1 MKKDVHIVINMH
13 VLLNIFYSRIRSVFV
28 AGLAVFFMQIFI
40 CLPLVNGAEDLFPQY
55 EAIEPNIVFW
65 EKVYS
70 VYPTTKGLIH
80 DNLNLSIIYDV
91 IDLLPQD
98 KHGARKINRKR
109 AKKAK
114 EKYQK
119 ILDRLAQG
127 YKPASEEERRVRNLW
142 GAEPSQEILQRAS
155 ESIRF
160 QLCQKDRFIPG
171 VIRSGAYLEEIKK
184 IFAQYNLPTDLA
196 YLPHVESSFNYKAYS
211 KFGAAGIWQFTRS
224 TGRRFMTVDYTLDER
239 RDPILATH
247 AAAKFLKEN
256 YERLGSWPLA
266 ITAYNHGPNGM
277 LRAKKKLGGY
287 ERIFSEYNGK
297 RFKFASRNFYSE
309 FLAARHVAKKYR
321 HYFGDLVL
329 DQPQRYF
336 SVSLPGFAPVDEV
349 SRYFNVDLVTLQEL
363 NPGLRNPVFEGRKY
377 IPKDYSLR
385 LPEKNDTFKQLASA
399 MPGSMFEPRQRR
411 SRFYRVERGDT
422 AGVIARRHGVKL
434 QDLIMANGLG
444 YRATIYAGQNLR
456 IPLPEEKVVPVL
468 AQTAAKQEKRVLVA
482 MADLNLESVE
492 TSPEKVVQEGS
503 MSLPVAESPQND
515 LAEINVEPETE
526 IAVDSPDGQMSQS
539 VVVGN
544 LQVENVQEKDGLMSG
559 EIRVEVGETLGHYA
573 DWLGIPTRDIRFLN
587 GLRYGR
593 PIHNSQVVRLGF
605 STVSREQFE
614 EKRYEFHKEIEEDF
628 FAAYVVEGS
637 RLYRIQSGDTIW
649 SLCHEKFD
657 LPVWILK
664 KFNAAHDFHVLMP
677 GQELIVPLVRE
688 RVVQEIEI
696 GEKYQQGEVDA

>member
-1 MKKDVHIVINMH
+1 MINIY
-13 VLLNIFYSRIRSVFV
+13 VLENIFCSRIRAIFL
-28 AGLAVFFMQIFI
+28 AGLCVFFLHAFAA
-40 CLPLVNGAEDLFPQY
+40 PLLVSGAEDPFRQY
-55 EAIEPNIVFW
+55 EAIEPNVAFW

-70 VYPTTKGLIH
+70 VYPSTKGIIH

-98 KHGARKINRKR
+98 QHGARKINRKR

-114 EKYQK
+114 EKYRK

-127 YKPASEEERRVRNLW
+127 HKPERAEEKKVKLLW
-142 GAEPSQEILQRAS
+142 GKDFSPDVFRNAS

-171 VIRSGAYLEEIKK
+171 IIRSGAYLAEIKK

-247 AAAKFLKEN
+247 AAAKFLKKN
-256 YERLGSWPLA
+256 YELLGSWPLA

-277 LRAKKKLGGY
+277 LRAKKKFGGY
-287 ERIFSEYNGK
+287 ERIFTTYNGK

-309 FLAARHVAKKYR
+309 FLAARQVAKNYKD
-321 HYFGDLVL
+321 YFGDLSL
-329 DQPQRYF
+329 DKPKSCF
-336 SVSLPGFAPVDEV
+336 SLSLPGFAPAAEV
-349 SRYFNVDLVTLQEL
+349 AKHFKVDLVTLQGL

-377 IPKDYSLR
+377 IPKGYSLR
-385 LPEKNDTFKQLASA
+385 LPEENDTSKQLASA
-399 MPGSMFEPRQRR
+399 MPESMFQPRQRR

-422 AGVIARRHGVKL
+422 AGVIARRQGVKL

-444 YRATIYAGQNLR
+444 YRAKIYAGQNLR
-456 IPLPEEKVVPVL
+456 IPLPEEKIIPIL
-468 AQTAAKQEKRVLVA
+468 AQSAAKQEKRVLVA
-482 MADLNLESVE
+482 MADVSLESVQA
-492 TSPEKVVQEGS
+492 SPEKALHEGS
-503 MSLPVAESPQND
+503 VSLPVVESPQSVQ
-515 LAEINVEPETE
+515 EKIIIEPETE
-526 IAVDSPDGQMSQS
+526 IAVDSPEGQMSQS
-539 VVVGN
+539 VVIGN
-544 LQVENVQEKDGLMSG
+544 LQVENVQGKDGRISG

-573 DWLGIPTRDIRFLN
+573 DWLGIPTRDIRRLN

-593 PIHNSQVVRLGF
+593 PIHISQVVRLEFPLVG
-605 STVSREQFE
+605 REQFE
-614 EKRYEFHKEIEEDF
+614 EKRYEFHKEREEDF
-628 FAAYVVEGS
+628 FAAYVVEGT
-637 RLYRIQSGDTIW
+637 RLYRIQQGDTIW

-657 LPVWILK
+657 LPFWILK
-664 KFNAAHDFHVLMP
+664 KFNAAHDFHTLIP

-688 RVVQEIEI
+688 RVQGAELVETH
-696 GEKYQQGEVDA
+696 QQGEVDA

>member
-1 MKKDVHIVINMH
+1 M
-13 VLLNIFYSRIRSVFV
+13 
-28 AGLAVFFMQIFI
+28 AGFFVFFMHIFV
-40 CLPLVNGAEDLFPQY
+40 CLPVVNGAEDPFPQY
-55 EAIEPNIVFW
+55 ETIEANVAFW

-70 VYPTTKGLIH
+70 VYPSTKGLIH
-80 DNLNLSIIYDV
+80 DNLNLSVIYDV
-91 IDLLPQD
+91 IDLVPQD
-98 KHGARKINRKR
+98 QYGARKINRKR

-119 ILDRLAQG
+119 ILARLAQG
-127 YKPASEEERRVRNLW
+127 HTPAGEEERRVLSLW
-142 GAEPSQEILQRAS
+142 GGEPSLEVLQRAS
-155 ESIRF
+155 EAIRF
-160 QLCQKDRFIPG
+160 QLCQKDRFSPG
-171 VIRSGAYLEEIKK
+171 IIRAGAYLEEIKN
-184 IFAQYNLPTDLA
+184 IFSQYDLPTDLA

-256 YERLGSWPLA
+256 YELLGSWPLA
-266 ITAYNHGPNGM
+266 ITAYNHGTNGM

-287 ERIFSEYNGK
+287 ERIFAEYSGK

-309 FLAARHVAKKYR
+309 FLAARHVAKKYK

-329 DQPQRYF
+329 DQPRQYF
-336 SVSLPGFAPVDEV
+336 SVSLPGFSPVDEV
-349 SRYFNVDLVTLQEL
+349 SRHFDVDLVTLQEL

-377 IPKDYSLR
+377 IPKGYSLR
-385 LPEKNDTFKQLASA
+385 LPEENDTFKQLASN

-468 AQTAAKQEKRVLVA
+468 AQSAAKQEKRVLLA
-482 MADLNLESVE
+482 MADVNLESVE
-492 TSPEKVVQEGS
+492 TSPEKAVQEGS
-503 MSLPVAESPQND
+503 VSLPVVELPQSVQ
-515 LAEINVEPETE
+515 EEGIIEPEIE
-526 IAVDSPDGQMSQS
+526 IAVAALDGQMSQA

-544 LQVENVQEKDGLMSG
+544 LQVENVLEKDGRMSG

-573 DWLGIPTRDIRFLN
+573 DWLGIPTQDIRRLN

-593 PIHNSQVVRLGF
+593 SIQISQVVRLEF
-605 STVSREQFE
+605 SSISREQFE
-614 EKRYEFHKEIEEDF
+614 EERYEFHKEREEDF
-628 FAAYVVEGS
+628 FTAYVVEGS
-637 RLYRIQSGDTIW
+637 RLYRIQRGDTIW

-657 LPVWILK
+657 LPFWILK

-677 GQELIVPLVRE
+677 GQELIIPLVRE
-688 RVVQEIEI
+688 RVVQGIEV
-696 GEKYQQGEVDA
+696 GENVPGEVDV